1 MSMRMRRNGLRIVH
15 ACRILI
21 SAGQGASHTQE
32 DAIIMS
38 NVDVTPKAIAAD
50 LGISPKR
57 LRAFMRSMHR
67 DGRSIVA
74 PVGQGNRY
82 GISKGEA
89 ARIKAAWL
97 KAHAPKAES
106 AAESN

>member
-1 MSMRMRRNGLRIVH
+1 MQTEI
-15 ACRILI
+15 
-21 SAGQGASHTQE
+21 
-32 DAIIMS
+32 
-38 NVDVTPKAIAAD
+38 TPKQIAAE
-50 LGISPKR
+50 LAISPKR

-67 DGRSIVA
+67 DGRTIVT

-82 GISKGEA
+82 GITKGEA

-106 AAESN
+106 AAETN